1 MRSDDIR
8 KESIRIID
16 IPEGLRERECIGVL
30 FQRNKS
36 REFLKPWKG
45 VSEAK
50 RTPGYLN
57 VMRPT
62 SKHSAYTIKSSK
74 QRIVKV
80 VGGKGPIYKSTPIR
94 LSLDFSRTSVDQ
106 ERME

>member
-1 MRSDDIR
+1 MEYFFKEIR
-8 KESIRIID
+8 VENFSNLGKELII
-16 IPEGLRERECIGVL
+16 
-30 FQRNKS
+30 Q
-36 REFLKPWKG
+36 